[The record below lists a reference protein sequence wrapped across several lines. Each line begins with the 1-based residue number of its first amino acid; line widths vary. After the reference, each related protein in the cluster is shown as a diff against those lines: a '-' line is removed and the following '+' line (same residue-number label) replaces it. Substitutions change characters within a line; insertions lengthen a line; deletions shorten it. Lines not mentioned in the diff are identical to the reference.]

1 MAKSDYA
8 VKQSLTKEGYKVY
21 NEVLNKLQDGSD
33 KSKLAAN
40 ENAFIYARMAESWA
54 RIRNEYGDTAYT
66 AKDFM
71 AEHAVIAGGKIGQN
85 SFNQPITDFK
95 LNLDRTIPIIT
106 IKEKYKG
113 MNWRDLRDNQLPNE
127 VEEKILSPRN
137 EKNEYIPYV
146 NKRTGRKVIITK
158 GSISHFKSDH
168 TRDKESQKE
177 RQTTLHYEV
186 IEAIPQV
193 LETGIWIEQN
203 QDYHGAA
210 KMVHRVVGAVKIRE
224 KVFGVRILVK
234 KEKNKYKVEKGEYTQ
249 YRASDL
255 TIKKESTLSSTS
267 GNAPTNRSANRPIL
281 NTDSFEVSIRDLLK
295 HVNDNLNL
303 PYINPDGTPNYGIYL
318 GDHETGGVM
327 FITPNKHK
335 KITDWYTAN
344 GVQFPVSESYH
355 IDDYFDYSIA
365 DENDL
370 RNAKEGK
377 ALNTLQ
383 NNTTFDN
390 AHSKG
395 IYT

>member
-1 MAKSDYA
+1 
-8 VKQSLTKEGYKVY
+8 
-21 NEVLNKLQDGSD
+21 
-33 KSKLAAN
+33 
-40 ENAFIYARMAESWA
+40 MAESWA
-54 RIRNEYGDTAYT
+54 KIRNEYGDTAYT

-71 AEHAVIAGGKIGQN
+71 AEHAVMAGGKTGRN
-85 SFNQPITDFK
+85 SFNQPITNFK

-113 MNWRDLRDNQLPNE
+113 MNWRDLRDNQLPNK

-177 RQTTLHYEV
+177 RRTTLHYEV

-193 LETGIWIEQN
+193 LETGIWIEQH

-210 KMVHRVVGAVKIRE
+210 KMVHRVVGAVKIGE

-255 TIKKESTLSSTS
+255 TIKNEPALGGTS
-267 GNAPTNRSANRPIL
+267 GNNSQKGEVDRPSP
-281 NTDSFEVSIRDLLK
+281 NTDSFEISIRDLLK
-295 HVNDNLNL
+295 HVNDNLKQ
-303 PYINPDGTPNYGIYL
+303 PYINPDGTPNYGIYF

-327 FITPNKHK
+327 FITPKDSTTFNQRAWHGSGM
-335 KITDWYTAN
+335 DFN
-344 GVQFPVSESYH
+344 EFNLE
-355 IDDYFDYSIA
+355 
-365 DENDL
+365 
-370 RNAKEGK
+370 K
-377 ALNTLQ
+377 ALTGAGDMVHVWSIY
-383 NNTTFDN
+383 TTKN
-390 AHSKG
+390 KKTARAYKKHAKSKG
-395 IYT
+395 LPSYQYEVDIPFIDVRPCV

>member
-1 MAKSDYA
+1 MSNYA
-8 VKQSLTKEGYKVY
+8 VKQSLTKKGYEVY
-21 NEVLNKLQDGSD
+21 NEVANRLQDGSD

-85 SFNQPITDFK
+85 SFNQPIIDFK

-158 GSISHFKSDH
+158 GSISHFKSDY

-255 TIKKESTLSSTS
+255 TINKESTLSSTS

-303 PYINPDGTPNYGIYL
+303 PYINPDGTPNYGIYF
-318 GDHETGGVM
+318 GDHETGSVM

-335 KITDWYTAN
+335 KITEWYSAN
-344 GVQFPVSESYH
+344 GVQFPVSGSYQ
-355 IDDYFDYSIA
+355 ISDYLD
-365 DENDL
+365 
-370 RNAKEGK
+370 
-377 ALNTLQ
+377 
-383 NNTTFDN
+383 
-390 AHSKG
+390 
-395 IYT
+395 